1 MYGVLAFWGQSGNIT
16 CHAAFSHCL
25 QGYAF
30 MEDLDQFLEIAH
42 KLADAARPVVRKYYR
57 TPVAVDVKADDSP
70 VTIADREVERTMR
83 DILGKE
89 LPDHG
94 ILGEEYGRENVDA
107 EYVWVLDPIDGTKSF
122 ISGKPSFATLIALCH
137 RGKPVLGIIDQAITE
152 ERWVGMMGKAST
164 MNGKEIS
171 ARECEDLKSATF
183 FTTAPELF
191 RDNAKKA
198 YDAVSTQCRVPMYG
212 VDAYAYG
219 LTALGLADTV
229 VEIGLQAYDFCA
241 LVPVVEGAGG
251 VMSDWSG
258 KELTIDSD
266 GAVIAS
272 GDARCHQDV
281 LATIKAAMG

>member
-1 MYGVLAFWGQSGNIT
+1 
-16 CHAAFSHCL
+16 
-25 QGYAF
+25 
-30 MEDLDQFLEIAH
+30 MENLDRFLDIAH

-83 DILGKE
+83 DILNVE

-94 ILGEEYGRENVDA
+94 ILGEEHGRENVDA

-122 ISGKPSFATLIALCH
+122 ISGKPSFTTLIALCH
-137 RGKPVLGIIDQAITE
+137 NGTPVIGIIDQAITD

-164 MNGKEIS
+164 MNGQEIS
-171 ARECEDLKSATF
+171 ARECEDLKAATF

-191 RDNAKKA
+191 GGDAQKA
-198 YDAVSTQCRVPMYG
+198 YHAVAEKCRVPMYG

-229 VEIGLQAYDFCA
+229 VEFGLQPYDFCA

-251 VMSDWSG
+251 VVTDWAG
-258 KELTIDSD
+258 KPITIDSAGD
-266 GAVIAS
+266 VVAS
-272 GDARCHQDV
+272 GDAHCHQDV
-281 LATIKAAMG
+281 LATIKAAMA

>member
-1 MYGVLAFWGQSGNIT
+1 
-16 CHAAFSHCL
+16 
-25 QGYAF
+25 
-30 MEDLDQFLEIAH
+30 MENLDPFLEIAH

-83 DILGKE
+83 DILNAE

-94 ILGEEYGRENVDA
+94 ILGEEHGRENTDA

-137 RGKPVLGIIDQAITE
+137 KGTPVLGIIDQAITD
-152 ERWVGMMGKAST
+152 ERWVGVMGQAST
-164 MNGKEIS
+164 MNGVEIS

-191 RDNAKKA
+191 KGDAAKA
-198 YDAVSTQCRVPMYG
+198 YQEVSKSCRVPMYG

-251 VMSDWSG
+251 VMTDWSG
-258 KELTIDSD
+258 NPLDIDSAGD
-266 GAVIAS
+266 VVAS

-281 LATIKAAMG
+281 LATIKAAMA

>member
-1 MYGVLAFWGQSGNIT
+1 
-16 CHAAFSHCL
+16 
-25 QGYAF
+25 
-30 MEDLDQFLEIAH
+30 MENLDPFLEIAH

-83 DILGKE
+83 DILNAE

-94 ILGEEYGRENVDA
+94 ILGEEHGRENTDA

-137 RGKPVLGIIDQAITE
+137 NGKPVLGVIDQAITD
-152 ERWVGMMGKAST
+152 ERWVGVMGQAST
-164 MNGKEIS
+164 MNGVEIS
-171 ARECEDLKSATF
+171 ARECEDLDRATF

-191 RDNAKKA
+191 TGDSQKA
-198 YDAVSTQCRVPMYG
+198 YAAIAEKCRVPMYG

-251 VMSDWSG
+251 VVTDWSG
-258 KELTIDSD
+258 TALTMDSRGD
-266 GAVIAS
+266 VIAS

-281 LATIKAAMG
+281 LTTIKAAMA